1 MKSTIKGRDSVM
13 QLYRAVVRYVKANGG
28 QVVVIGGVEMQEWSA
43 DGKQSYRIAVKCTG
57 KRPEF
62 ASCASKAGAQ

>member
-28 QVVVIGGVEMQEWSA
+28 QVQAIGGVEMQEWSA
-43 DGKQSYRIAVKCTG
+43 DGVTNYRIAVKCTG

-62 ASCASKAGAQ
+62 ASKAGA